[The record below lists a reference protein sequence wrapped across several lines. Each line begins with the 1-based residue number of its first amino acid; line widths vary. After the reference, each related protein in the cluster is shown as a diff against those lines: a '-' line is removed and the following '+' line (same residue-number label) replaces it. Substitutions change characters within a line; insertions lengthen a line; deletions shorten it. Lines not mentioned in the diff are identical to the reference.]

1 MIMSEVE
8 ETVTTLELDE
18 ETFEEIYR
26 VRIEVIFITV
36 ILLGNFC
43 ENSNFN
49 NFAKKF
55 FANYPCGQHKRYGMA
70 ILSQNL

>member
-36 ILLGNFC
+36 IYW
-43 ENSNFN
+43 EI
-49 NFAKKF
+49 FAKI
-55 FANYPCGQHKRYGMA
+55 A
-70 ILSQNL
+70 ISVILQKIFLVIIHVGNIEGIAWQYFRKI

>member
-36 ILLGNFC
+36 IYW
-43 ENSNFN
+43 EI
-49 NFAKKF
+49 FAKIAISIILQKIF
-55 FANYPCGQHKRYGMA
+55 LVIIHVGNIEGMA
-70 ILSQNL
+70 WQYFRKI

>member
-36 ILLGNFC
+36 IYW
-43 ENSNFN
+43 EI
-49 NFAKKF
+49 FAKIAISIILQKIF
-55 FANYPCGQHKRYGMA
+55 LLIIHVGNIKGMA
-70 ILSQNL
+70 WQYFRKI